1 MNASS
6 LQLPRR
12 YRYRR
17 HPRNDTPPQR
27 VAPEVTSLASLPLS
41 VLDLASVYEGMS
53 HAEAIAQT
61 IETAKVADD
70 LGYRRFWV
78 AEHHGMPA
86 VASSAPAVLIGA
98 IADATKRIRVGSG
111 GVMLPNHSSL
121 VIAEQFGTLVALH
134 GDRIDLGLGR
144 APGTDQLTASV
155 LRRNVGAETVDD
167 FPNQVIELLAFFG
180 TISPLENGIGSMPSA
195 HPGLGDSPELWLL
208 GSSGFSA
215 RLAGML
221 GLPFAFAHHFAGG
234 DNTPLA
240 FQLYRDSFEPSVVL
254 REPHSMVAVA
264 ALVGETQADADRLAL
279 PNGLYF
285 SRLRSGAR
293 PGRIPTLAEAE
304 SHDWTPAELD
314 FVRERNSQQA
324 IGDREH
330 VVGRIADLATA
341 TGADEVIVVPQAPS
355 LEVKLRTLRE
365 LVA

>member
-1 MNASS
+1 M
-6 LQLPRR
+6 
-12 YRYRR
+12 
-17 HPRNDTPPQR
+17 
-27 VAPEVTSLASLPLS
+27 TSLADLPLS

-53 HAEAIAQT
+53 HAEALRQT
-61 IETAKVADD
+61 IETARLADE
-70 LGYRRFWV
+70 LGYQRFWV

-98 IADATKRIRVGSG
+98 IADATSRIRVGSG

-144 APGTDQLTASV
+144 APGTDQLTASI
-155 LRRNVGAETVDD
+155 LRRNIGAESVDD
-167 FPNQVIELLAFFG
+167 FPQQIVELLAFFG
-180 TISPLENGIGSMPSA
+180 TIPPLENGLGAQPSA
-195 HPGLGDSPELWLL
+195 HPGLGDAPQMWLL

-234 DNTPLA
+234 DNTPIA
-240 FQLYRDSFEPSVVL
+240 FQLYREAFEPSVVL
-254 REPHSMVAVA
+254 SEPHAMVAVV
-264 ALVGETQADADRLAL
+264 ALVADHQADADRLAL

-304 SHDWTPAELD
+304 AHDWTPAELG

-324 IGDREH
+324 IGDLAH
-330 VVGRIADLATA
+330 VTGRIEALADATKA
-341 TGADEVIVVPQAPS
+341 NEVIVVPQGPS
-355 LEVKLRTLRE
+355 LDVKLRTLRE
-365 LVA
+365 LR

>member
-1 MNASS
+1 V
-6 LQLPRR
+6 R
-12 YRYRR
+12 
-17 HPRNDTPPQR
+17 T
-27 VAPEVTSLASLPLS
+27 LAEIPLS
-41 VLDLASVYEGMS
+41 VLDLASVYEGMA
-53 HAEAIAQT
+53 HGEALAQT
-61 IETAKVADD
+61 IETAKLADE

-98 IADATKRIRVGSG
+98 IAAATTRIRVGSG

-144 APGTDQLTASV
+144 APGTDQLTASI
-155 LRRNVGAETVDD
+155 LRRNIGAESVDD

-180 TISPLENGIGSMPSA
+180 SIAPLENGLGAQPAA

-215 RLAGML
+215 QLAGML

-234 DNTPLA
+234 DNTAAA
-240 FQLYRDSFEPSVVL
+240 FQLYRDSFEPSTVL
-254 REPHSMVAVA
+254 AAPHSMVAIA
-264 ALVGETQADADRLAL
+264 ALVAHNQAEADRLAL

-304 SHDWTPAELD
+304 AYPWTDTELE
-314 FVRERNSQQA
+314 FVRERNLQQA
-324 IGDREH
+324 VGDHER
-330 VVGRIADLATA
+330 VRLRIEALADRTE
-341 TGADEVIVVPQAPS
+341 ADEVIVVPQGPDLAT
-355 LEVKLRTLRE
+355 KLATLRDLRPRPIRVE
-365 LVA
+365 GETF